1 MKLAHK
7 RIDILMAK
15 RKEVINLI
23 NETYENIKKEIN
35 YKFGKIN
42 ESKEEIMIIEN
53 LRNEIIQLEE
63 VKEEAMTQK
72 DAKKKIYESSFQTKP
87 YNILFTLQALGEKK
101 AF

>member
-35 YKFGKIN
+35 
-42 ESKEEIMIIEN
+42 
-53 LRNEIIQLEE
+53 
-63 VKEEAMTQK
+63 
-72 DAKKKIYESSFQTKP
+72 
-87 YNILFTLQALGEKK
+87 
-101 AF
+101 